1 MSIETCP
8 VTGQPLSPGEF
19 VSRAAVA
26 RLRSCV
32 SDLPQLM
39 GDLQYAVAGL
49 RHGDSPAGGAV
60 ASSRPP
66 VNLQL
71 MLEVDEMGEA
81 LLVWAR
87 ALLVH
92 TMGSEYGVR
101 SGDWHTVRRVIQAH
115 ADAVRRW
122 ADGPDCVDEVAYSV
136 ARLERL
142 ASPAHRRL
150 TFVGKCAECGSDLLA
165 GDLDFTVECRECGT
179 GVDVDE
185 ARGAML
191 EGARLLVLPRPRA
204 RRVAEV
210 LARRPIPEATVKTW
224 CHRGRLLPVP
234 GARPG
239 RRLYRVA
246 DLVALAEASAR
257 RCGRT

>member
-8 VTGQPLSPGEF
+8 VTGEPLPPGET

-32 SDLPQLM
+32 SDLPSLM
-39 GDLQYAVAGL
+39 GDLQYAVGGL
-49 RHGDSPAGGAV
+49 RHGDSPVGGGV
-60 ASSRPP
+60 AASRPP

-81 LLVWAR
+81 LIVWAR
-87 ALLVH
+87 ALLAHV
-92 TMGSEYGVR
+92 MGSEYGVR
-101 SGDWHTVRRVIQAH
+101 SGDWTAVRRVIQAH

-122 ADGPDCVDEVAYSV
+122 ADGPACVDEVTYSV

-142 ASPAHRRL
+142 ASPSHRRL
-150 TFVGKCAECGSDLLA
+150 TFVGRCAECGSDLLA
-165 GDLDFTVECRECGT
+165 GDLDLTVECRECGT
-179 GVDVDE
+179 GIDVDE

-191 EGARLLVLPRPRA
+191 SVARALVLPRPRA

-210 LARRPIPEATVKTW
+210 LARRPIPEATVRQW
-224 CHRGRLLPVP
+224 CCRGRLLPVP
-234 GARPG
+234 GAHAGP
-239 RRLYRVA
+239 RRYRVA
-246 DLVALAEASAR
+246 DLVELAEASTR

>member
-1 MSIETCP
+1 MSVETCP
-8 VTGQPLSPGEF
+8 VTGEPLSPGEF

-39 GDLQYAVAGL
+39 GDLQYAVGGL

-60 ASSRPP
+60 AASRPP

-81 LLVWAR
+81 LVVWAR

-92 TMGSEYGVR
+92 VMGPEYGVR
-101 SGDWHTVRRVIQAH
+101 SGDWHTARRVIQAH

-122 ADGPDCVDEVAYSV
+122 ADGPACVDEVAYSV
-136 ARLERL
+136 ARLER
-142 ASPAHRRL
+142 
-150 TFVGKCAECGSDLLA
+150 SDLLA
-165 GDLDFTVECRECGT
+165 GDLDLTVECRECGT

-191 EGARLLVLPRPRA
+191 EGARALVLPRPRA

-210 LARRPIPEATVKTW
+210 LARRPIPEATVRQW
-224 CHRGRLLPVP
+224 CCRGRLLPVP

-246 DLVALAEASAR
+246 DLVALAEASSR

>member
-8 VTGQPLSPGEF
+8 VTGEPLSPGEF
-19 VSRAAVA
+19 VSRAGAA

-39 GDLQYAVAGL
+39 GDLQYAIAGL
-49 RHGDSPAGGAV
+49 RHGDSPVGGAV

-66 VNLQL
+66 VHLQL

-81 LLVWAR
+81 LVVWAR

-92 TMGSEYGVR
+92 TMGPEYGVR
-101 SGDWHTVRRVIQAH
+101 SGDWPTVRRVIQAH

-122 ADGPDCVDEVAYSV
+122 ADGPACVDEVAYSMR
-136 ARLERL
+136 RLERL

-150 TFVGKCAECGSDLLA
+150 TFVGKCVKCGADLLA
-165 GDLDFTVECRECGT
+165 GHLDFTVECRECGT
-179 GVDVDE
+179 SIDVDE

-191 EGARLLVLPRPRA
+191 ERARALVLPRPRA

-210 LARRPIPEATVKTW
+210 LARRPIPEATVRQW
-224 CHRGRLLPVP
+224 CCRGRLLPVP
-234 GARPG
+234 GAHAG
-239 RRLYRVA
+239 RRLYRVS
-246 DLVALAEASAR
+246 DMVALAEASSR

>member
-8 VTGQPLSPGEF
+8 VTGEPLSPGET

-32 SDLPQLM
+32 SDLPSLM
-39 GDLQYAVAGL
+39 GDLQYAVGGL
-49 RHGDSPAGGAV
+49 RHGDSPVGGGV
-60 ASSRPP
+60 AASRPP

-81 LLVWAR
+81 LIVWAR
-87 ALLVH
+87 ALIVH
-92 TMGSEYGVR
+92 VMGTEYGVR
-101 SGDWHTVRRVIQAH
+101 RGDWTAVRNVIQAH

-122 ADGPDCVDEVAYSV
+122 AVGPACVDEVAYSV

-165 GDLDFTVECRECGT
+165 GDLDLTVECRQCGT
-179 GVDVDE
+179 GIDVDE

-191 EGARLLVLPRPRA
+191 SVARALVLPRPRA

-210 LARRPIPEATVKTW
+210 LARRPIPEATVRQW
-224 CHRGRLLPVP
+224 CCRGRLLPVP